1 MGAYHRE
8 EVKRPAPTAASLD
21 SLLADAQRRW
31 GGSETGWISVHHPGD
46 AAAVV
51 DIRRYDRTG
60 IVDFQWT
67 LSYDAASGELLHEQK
82 PYSPG
87 YNSYAW
93 LTNLHMAQFGGQ
105 IVRALY
111 LLLGLVGCAMLVAG
125 LQVWLRKRE
134 ARSSRGIGL
143 VRALNGAVV
152 GGLPVASLGL
162 LYGNRLLPAGLAER
176 ASAETWVFVG
186 VWLLVAVWAVLRR
199 NSGKIA
205 RDVLAA
211 VAVLAVGLPL
221 LNALA
226 TPQGSLLATLGR
238 GDWEMAGIDLV
249 LLASG
254 ALCGLLAWRRSQP
267 QVEKVV
273 RVRRRL
279 VEESA

>member
-1 MGAYHRE
+1 M
-8 EVKRPAPTAASLD
+8 
-21 SLLADAQRRW
+21 
-31 GGSETGWISVHHPGD
+31 
-46 AAAVV
+46 
-51 DIRRYDRTG
+51 
-60 IVDFQWT
+60 
-67 LSYDAASGELLHEQK
+67 
-82 PYSPG
+82 
-87 YNSYAW
+87 
-93 LTNLHMAQFGGQ
+93 
-105 IVRALY
+105 
-111 LLLGLVGCAMLVAG
+111 
-125 LQVWLRKRE
+125 
-134 ARSSRGIGL
+134 
-143 VRALNGAVV
+143 RALNGAVI

-162 LYGNRLLPAGLAER
+162 LYGNRLLPAGMTER